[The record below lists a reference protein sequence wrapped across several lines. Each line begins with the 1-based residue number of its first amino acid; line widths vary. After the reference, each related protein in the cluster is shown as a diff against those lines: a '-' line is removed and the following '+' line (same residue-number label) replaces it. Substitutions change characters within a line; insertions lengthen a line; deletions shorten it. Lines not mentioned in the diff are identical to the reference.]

1 MNRVAAQKIHIEKM
15 LFLGLSAG
23 LVLLFGLYIYFVSA
37 SVVHVVMRTE
47 TNQEIADISTDISEL
62 EGNYIAAQHRVSA
75 EIASLQGYSEAK
87 QKIFID
93 RSEDSLVLSTPIGR

>member
-1 MNRVAAQKIHIEKM
+1 MNRVAAQKIHIEKT
-15 LFLGLSAG
+15 LFLGLAAS

-37 SVVHVVMRTE
+37 SVVHVVMRTQ

-62 EGNYIAAQHRVSA
+62 EGSYIEAQHRVSA
-75 EIASLQGYSEAK
+75 EIASLQGYREAK

-93 RSEDSLVLSTPIGR
+93 RSEDSLVLSTPVGQ